1 MKILV
6 LGAGRMGYGV
16 AFDLA
21 HSPAVEAITLA
32 DVNIELARAVADKL
46 GSAKVMPRQIDVA
59 DFSKVVDLMRGHDA
73 AISCVTYFYNEQ
85 LAQVAVE
92 ARVNFCDLG
101 GNNDV
106 VARQLALHEAAKA
119 ARINIIPDCGLAPG
133 MVSVLAA
140 HGAAR
145 FDSLDAIHI
154 RVGGLPQQPK
164 PPLNY
169 QLVFSVEGLL
179 NEYIEPARV
188 LRGGKI
194 VTIDETRPV
203 VEALA
208 VSGDTIVAAGPNQEI
223 QSYVGPNTKVIDLQ
237 GALATPG
244 FIDAHVHF
252 TGVGEAARNLK
263 LATAKD
269 WDDIVRMV
277 GDAAKKAK
285 PGDWILGRGWHQE
298 KWSHAPSPNVEG
310 FPLHEALSK
319 ASPNNPVWL
328 THASGHAGFANA
340 KAMEAAGI
348 SKATEDPKGGKILR
362 DANGN
367 PTGLF
372 NERAQSLISA
382 ALERDR
388 ARRTRTQVEAD
399 MRTTVDLAAQ
409 ESLSKGLTTVS
420 DAGSP
425 PETID
430 LMKRLVD
437 EKKLPLRVW
446 MMLRETP
453 DKLAV
458 DMPKYRVVNYGD
470 KRFTVRAIK
479 RAIDGALG
487 SRGAW
492 LLAPYADLSSSSGM
506 NTDSLEDVRRA
517 AELAVINDY
526 QVCVHA
532 IGDRANREVLNI
544 YEETFK
550 RHPEKQGTLLR
561 WRIEHAQHLS
571 AADIPRFAQLGVIPS
586 MQGIHATSDAP
597 YVLARLGRAR
607 AEEGAYVWQKLM
619 KSGATI
625 ANGTDAPVE
634 DIDPIPNFYASVSR
648 RLKDGTVF
656 FPDQRMTRME
666 ALRSYT
672 INAAYAG
679 FDETIKG
686 SLTPGKLAD
695 ITVFSKDLMTIPED
709 QIPSTQVLYTIVGGK
724 VEYART
730 ASRDSSR

>member
-1 MKILV
+1 MFDRTRIV
-6 LGAGRMGYGV
+6 LIAAALTVTGGAPHAQRQAPAPV
-16 AFDLA
+16 RPADL
-21 HSPAVEAITLA
+21 
-32 DVNIELARAVADKL
+32 
-46 GSAKVMPRQIDVA
+46 
-59 DFSKVVDLMRGHDA
+59 
-73 AISCVTYFYNEQ
+73 
-85 LAQVAVE
+85 
-92 ARVNFCDLG
+92 
-101 GNNDV
+101 
-106 VARQLALHEAAKA
+106 
-119 ARINIIPDCGLAPG
+119 
-133 MVSVLAA
+133 
-140 HGAAR
+140 
-145 FDSLDAIHI
+145 
-154 RVGGLPQQPK
+154 
-164 PPLNY
+164 
-169 QLVFSVEGLL
+169 
-179 NEYIEPARV
+179 V

-194 VTIDETRPV
+194 VTVDPAKPEAQ
-203 VEALA
+203 ALA
-208 VSGDTIVAAGPNQEI
+208 VTGDSITAIGSAQDI
-223 QSYVGPNTKVIDLQ
+223 QPYIGPNTRVIDLH

-277 GDAAKKAK
+277 GEAAKKAR
-285 PGDWILGRGWHQE
+285 PGEWILGRGWHQE
-298 KWSHAPSPNVEG
+298 KWSQPPSPSVEG
-310 FPLHEALSK
+310 FPLHDALSK
-319 ASPNNPVWL
+319 VSPDNPVWL

-340 KAMEAAGI
+340 KAMAVAGVT
-348 SKATEDPKGGKILR
+348 KATPDPKGGKILR
-362 DANGN
+362 DRNGN
-367 PTGLF
+367 ATGLF
-372 NERAQSLISA
+372 NERAQSLIA
-382 ALERDR
+382 DALARER
-388 ARRTRTQVEAD
+388 AKRTRAQVETD
-399 MRTTVDLAAQ
+399 MRTTVDLAAK
-409 ESLSKGLTTVS
+409 ESLAKGLTTVS

-437 EKKLPLRVW
+437 EHKLPLRVW

-492 LLAPYADLSSSSGM
+492 MLEPYADLPSTSGM
-506 NTDSLEDVRRA
+506 NTDSLEDVHRA
-517 AELAVINDY
+517 AELAVMNDY

-532 IGDRANREVLNI
+532 IGDRGNREVLNI

-550 RHPEKQGTLLR
+550 RHPEKDGRQLR
-561 WRIEHAQHLS
+561 WRIEHAQHLN
-571 AADIPRFAQLGVIPS
+571 AADIPRFAQLGVIAS

-648 RLKDGTVF
+648 RLKDGSVF
-656 FPDQRMTRME
+656 FPDQRMSRME
-666 ALRSYT
+666 ALASYT

-679 FDETIKG
+679 FDENIKG
-686 SLTPGKLAD
+686 SLKVGKLAD
-695 ITVFSKDLMTIPED
+695 ITVFSKDLLTIPED
-709 QIPSTQVLYTIVGGK
+709 QILSTQILYTIVGGT
-724 VEYART
+724 VEYTGAARE
-730 ASRDSSR
+730 SSR